1 VHDGAPIVGSWKSAE
16 CRTHQGDGV
25 TRITLFALSTDE
37 GGGAVANRG
46 TARPPTMSDVARL
59 AGVSTQTV
67 SRVLNDYEFIKP
79 GTRDKVLGAIESL
92 GYRPNAAARTL
103 ATSRSRVIGVV
114 ASDYMSFGPASALW
128 AVEQAAHDSGY
139 GVSVVSLGETTLST
153 IEYALRRLADQAVEG
168 IVMIAPQDAAVRAT
182 QASIHGI
189 PVVTLSGFDEGYD
202 HPIMVDSVEGSRLA
216 TKHLIDLG
224 HRRILHL
231 SGPTG
236 FEVSELRVRGWR
248 LALSQADLPAP
259 EPFPGDW
266 TAESGY
272 RAGIEMAADLRATA
286 AYVAQDRMAQGLL
299 LALHRAGRRVPE
311 DFSVVSF
318 DDVPEAAYT
327 IPPLTTVRQ
336 DFGALGRR
344 AVDALL
350 ARITGDEPPS
360 REPLVPELVVRESTA
375 PPPAR

>member
-1 VHDGAPIVGSWKSAE
+1 MTQ
-16 CRTHQGDGV
+16 RTDS
-25 TRITLFALSTDE
+25 RA
-37 GGGAVANRG
+37 
-46 TARPPTMSDVARL
+46 PTMADVARL

-67 SRVLNDYEFIKP
+67 SRVLNDYEFIRP
-79 GTRDKVLGAIESL
+79 GTREKVENAIASL

-103 ATSRSRVIGVV
+103 ATSRSRVLGVV

-139 GVSVVSLGETTLST
+139 GVSVVSLGESTLPD
-153 IEYALRRLADQAVEG
+153 IEYALRRLADQAVDG

-182 QASIHGI
+182 YRSVHGI

-202 HPIMVDSVEGSRLA
+202 EPIMVDSVEGSRLA

-231 SGPTG
+231 SGPAG

-248 LALSQADLPAP
+248 LALAEADLPAP
-259 EPFPGDW
+259 EPFVGDW

-272 RAGIEMAADLRATA
+272 RAGIEMARDLRATA

-299 LALHRAGRRVPE
+299 LALHRAGRRVPQ
-311 DFSVVSF
+311 DFSVASF
-318 DDVPEAAYT
+318 DDVPEAAYS

-336 DFGALGRR
+336 DFAALGRR

-350 ARITGDEPPS
+350 ARVTGAEPPS
-360 REPLVPELVVRESTA
+360 RAPLVPELIVRESTA
-375 PPPAR
+375 PPPS

>member
-1 VHDGAPIVGSWKSAE
+1 MAQSSS
-16 CRTHQGDGV
+16 R
-25 TRITLFALSTDE
+25 S
-37 GGGAVANRG
+37 
-46 TARPPTMSDVARL
+46 PTMADVARL

-79 GTRDKVLGAIESL
+79 DTRERVLGAIASL
-92 GYRPNAAARTL
+92 RYRPNAAARTL
-103 ATSRSRVIGVV
+103 ATNRSRVLGVI

-128 AVEQAAHDSGY
+128 AVEQAAHESGF
-139 GVSVVSLGETTLST
+139 GVSVASLGETSLSN

-168 IVMIAPQDAAVRAT
+168 IVMIAPQDPSVLAT
-182 QASIHGI
+182 HRNIHSI

-202 HPIMVDSVEGSRLA
+202 DPIMVDSVEGSRLA

-231 SGPTG
+231 SGPAG
-236 FEVSELRVRGWR
+236 LEVSELRVRGWR
-248 LALSQADLPAP
+248 RALTDADLPAP
-259 EPFPGDW
+259 EPFAGDW

-272 RAGIEMAADLRATA
+272 RAGLDIVQDRRATA

-350 ARITGDEPPS
+350 ARIAGGEPPVHA
-360 REPLVPELVVRESTA
+360 PLVPELIVRESTA
-375 PPPAR
+375 APPRG